1 MLKFPR
7 RQFLHLAAGAAA
19 LPAFSRI
26 AIAQAWPTRQ
36 PIKLV
41 VPFPPGSSLDTIA
54 RPVFEHVGKQI
65 GQSFVFE
72 SRPGAGGTLGMAMAA
87 KANPD
92 GYTLLVNS
100 SIQTIVPTTFA
111 KLPFDTLRDFAPVI
125 PLGQFPNV
133 LVTPSGRFKSVQ
145 EMVAKAKAKPGSITY
160 GSGGIGAATHLNAER
175 FRLAAG
181 FEAVHVPF
189 KGAPEAVREVL
200 GGRIDF
206 YFSPLL
212 SVLPL
217 IEAKQLDGL
226 AVSSLKR
233 DDSVPTIPTTLE
245 AGYPNSDYIFW
256 IGVFAPSATPKDI
269 VQRLHEEIAKA
280 LNDPAMKD
288 LIKKLGADTMPLK
301 PAEFDA
307 FLRAEIESNA
317 VVIKAAG
324 IAPN

>member
-1 MLKFPR
+1 M
-7 RQFLHLAAGAAA
+7 
-19 LPAFSRI
+19 
-26 AIAQAWPTRQ
+26 AQAWPTRQ

-41 VPFPPGSSLDTIA
+41 VPFPPGSTIDTIA
-54 RPVFEHVGKQI
+54 RPVFEQVGKQI
-65 GQSFVFE
+65 GQTFVFE

-92 GYTLLVNS
+92 GYTLMVNS

-145 EMVAKAKAKPGSITY
+145 DMVAKAKAKPGSITY

-233 DDSVPTIPTTLE
+233 DDSLPTVPTTLE

>member
-1 MLKFPR
+1 MRFPAMLAPV
-7 RQFLHLAAGAAA
+7 LLVAGVVAGLSDDAC
-19 LPAFSRI
+19 
-26 AIAQAWPTRQ
+26 AQAWPARQ

-41 VPFPPGSSLDTIA
+41 MPFPPGSSLDTIA
-54 RPVFEHVGKQI
+54 RPVFEQVGKQI
-65 GQSFVFE
+65 GQNFVFE
-72 SRPGAGGTLGMAMAA
+72 SRPGAGGTLGMAAAA
-87 KANPD
+87 KAVPD

-100 SIQTIVPTTFA
+100 SIHTIVPTTFA
-111 KLPFDTLRDFAPVI
+111 TLPFDTRRDFAAVI

-133 LVTPSGRFKSVQ
+133 LVAPRGRFSSVQ
-145 EMVAKAKAKPGSITY
+145 DMVAKGKAKPGSLTY

-212 SVLPL
+212 SVVPL
-217 IEAKQLDGL
+217 IESKQLDGL

-233 DDSVPTIPTTLE
+233 DDAVPTIPTTLE

-256 IGVFAPSATPKDI
+256 IGVFAPAGTPRDI
-269 VQRLHEEIAKA
+269 VQRLHDEIAKA
-280 LNDPAMKD
+280 LNDPAMKQT
-288 LIKKLGADTMPLK
+288 IKKLGADPMPLK
-301 PAEFDA
+301 PAEFEA
-307 FLRAEIESNA
+307 FVRAETESNA
-317 VVIKAAG
+317 KLIKAAG

>member
-1 MLKFPR
+1 MRILVCI
-7 RQFLHLAAGAAA
+7 AAAA
-19 LPAFSRI
+19 LLI
-26 AIAQAWPTRQ
+26 AGHTGHAQAQAWPTRA
-36 PIKLV
+36 PIKLI
-41 VPFPPGSSLDTIA
+41 VPFPPGSALDTIA
-54 RPVFEHVGKQI
+54 RPVFEQVSKQI

-72 SRPGAGGTLGMAMAA
+72 SRPGAGGTLGMAAAA
-87 KANPD
+87 KAPAD

-100 SIQTIVPTTFA
+100 SIHTIVPTTFA
-111 KLPFDTLRDFAPVI
+111 KLPFDTLREFVAVA

-133 LVTPSGRFKSVQ
+133 LVTPRGRFTNVQ
-145 EMVAKAKAKPGSITY
+145 DMVAKGKAKPGSITY

-212 SVLPL
+212 SVVPL
-217 IEAKQLDGL
+217 IEGKELDGL

-233 DDSVPTIPTTLE
+233 DDTLPTIPTTLE

-256 IGVFAPSATPKDI
+256 IGVFAPGGTPKEI
-269 VQRLHEEIAKA
+269 VDRLYDEIAKV
-280 LNDPAMKD
+280 LNDPGMKQT
-288 LIKKLGADTMPLK
+288 LKKLGANPMPLK
-301 PAEFDA
+301 PAEFEV
-307 FLRAEIESNA
+307 FIRTEIESNA
-317 VVIKAAG
+317 KLIKAAG
-324 IAPN
+324 ITPN